1 MALVNCPECNHPMS
15 EDASVCPNCHKP
27 RNVEKTKQCINCGKE
42 IGSRKRKCPECETIQ
57 TNNNTSKPTA
67 MSNTKNQS
75 NNTLIYLLVF
85 VLGVVLMYFGY
96 PYLASTE
103 TVSPAPYDKEI
114 AKVNRI
120 DGIFVY
126 VESYPQDKSAYKV
139 IGTAEGDNIVDM
151 VGSLGI
157 GKEKVGAVLENIFNM
172 GKDNVNFHEQLEV
185 MVKKVKEQYP
195 EAEGIIFTN
204 KIKRCEVITFN

>member
-1 MALVNCPECNHPMS
+1 MALINCPECNHPMS
-15 EDASVCPNCHKP
+15 EDAIVCPNCHKP

-42 IGSRKRKCPECETIQ
+42 IGTRKRKCPECETIQ
-57 TNNNTSKPTA
+57 TNNNTTKPTA

-75 NNTLIYLLVF
+75 NNFFLYFLIF
-85 VLGVVLMYFGY
+85 VIGAALMYLGY
-96 PYLASTE
+96 PYLQGE
-103 TVSPAPYDKEI
+103 TAPVVYDKEI

-139 IGTAEGDNIVDM
+139 IGTAEGDNIIDM

-172 GKDNVNFHEQLEV
+172 GKENVNFHEQLEA

-195 EAEGIIFTN
+195 DAEGIIFTN
-204 KIKRCEVITFN
+204 KIKRCEVIIFN